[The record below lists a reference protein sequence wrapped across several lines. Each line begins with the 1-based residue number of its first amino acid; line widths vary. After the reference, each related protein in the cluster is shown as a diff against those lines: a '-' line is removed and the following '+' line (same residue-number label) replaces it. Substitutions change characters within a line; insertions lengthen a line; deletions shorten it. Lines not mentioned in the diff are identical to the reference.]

1 MPEPRAE
8 QYHTTDTRRAESFA
22 DAVFAIVIT
31 LMVLE
36 LPPPEVPPGQ
46 LLAGLLHRWPS
57 YLAYVTSYLYIAVIW
72 LNHKH
77 AFVRIRS
84 MNRGLHWANLG
95 ILFTTALLPFATAVL
110 SNAVREGH
118 PADERT
124 AVALYSLV
132 GTLLCGTWV
141 VFFRYL
147 SHHPTLLDEGV
158 PAEFF
163 IQETTRAW
171 LGVILYAAAGA
182 FGYLLAPVIALV
194 LFLAVPTF
202 YAITSHGL
210 YELGIVLRRRR

>member
-1 MPEPRAE
+1 MPKPRVDK
-8 QYHTTDTRRAESFA
+8 YRITDTRRAESFA
-22 DAVFAIVIT
+22 DAVFAIIIT
-31 LMVLE
+31 LLVLE
-36 LPPPEVPPGQ
+36 LRPPEDSPGQ
-46 LLAGLLHRWPS
+46 LFAGLLREWPS
-57 YLAYVTSYLYIAVIW
+57 YLAYVTSYLYIAVLW

-77 AFVRIRS
+77 AFLRIRTMS
-84 MNRGLHWANLG
+84 RGLHWANLG

-110 SNAVREGH
+110 SRAVRESDL
-118 PADERT
+118 ADERT

-132 GTLLCGTWV
+132 GTLLCGGWV

-147 SHHPTLLDEGV
+147 GHHPTLLDEGV

-182 FGYLLAPVIALV
+182 FGYLVSPVIALV
-194 LFLAVPTF
+194 LFLALPTF

-210 YELGIVLRRRR
+210 YELGIVFRRHR